1 MNETVAKFAWD
12 FPLGMTGLC
21 LALAAGVL
29 LIVLSYFFT
38 LRKLRPFWRGVFLLL
53 RLTAFG
59 ALMFCLCNP
68 RIETTRRMVEKRPRS
83 IAVFVDESGS
93 MRKLNYWKRSRL
105 QDALDFLER
114 NELRNRQGIRF
125 RFHRFSDSVRE
136 TAQPPAE
143 TAAGGGEGTLL
154 FRTIIDQ
161 IPRLE
166 AGGFDGAIYLT
177 DGIDTSGTDP
187 EEAFAA
193 LAGTGVRHIFV
204 PVTTEQSAPPS
215 LFLRK
220 IEAPTLA
227 LDGTESQF
235 TFMVQAVHPLSSSDI
250 RLNLYRNR
258 ETAPFETFRIPSAD
272 GIHTVRQRIAVNGFG
287 TEHYRAELLLDGR
300 KVDAKTWTIHKD
312 ARRAPVNILVYNGAL
327 EYGNRFLKN
336 LYLDDPATTIEIAF
350 ADRILAAAEGR
361 KRIDFSSQTQLS
373 GYDVIVLFN
382 LNRSQITP
390 EMERGLREY
399 VSNGG
404 GLFFI
409 TGNPT
414 IAAEFAASPLEKLL
428 PVRFTATPNRAKRYD
443 VRAAAIVRLITNRNR
458 RPTDF
463 DAALQRNSEMKYKA
477 HPLYD
482 FQLTDTGRESP
493 IFQRGTERN
502 DKRLIVPRFEDFAW
516 IESAK
521 PGANVLACHL
531 DEQKKKHI
539 LMAYQNFGRGRSM
552 ILATDPLWR
561 WRLKLPSGDRSFE
574 LFWKNLFSWLA
585 RTGNSEPAW
594 IIPNRILHAG
604 TPVEFRLSTGRL
616 NAGADEITCRLER
629 DGEERPL
636 PLERKAGGQT
646 VSFRPEAGEYTIRAE
661 RWGKTIA
668 SATFSVAAAPASAP
682 EEQMLTPDL
691 ETLEHFA
698 SLPNVELHPLT
709 ETLDPQEQF
718 RPETL
723 ELSEESTLPLWHR
736 LALFLLI
743 CLCFALELIL
753 RRAAE
758 KLV

>member
-1 MNETVAKFAWD
+1 
-12 FPLGMTGLC
+12 
-21 LALAAGVL
+21 
-29 LIVLSYFFT
+29 
-38 LRKLRPFWRGVFLLL
+38 
-53 RLTAFG
+53 
-59 ALMFCLCNP
+59 
-68 RIETTRRMVEKRPRS
+68 
-83 IAVFVDESGS
+83 
-93 MRKLNYWKRSRL
+93 
-105 QDALDFLER
+105 
-114 NELRNRQGIRF
+114 
-125 RFHRFSDSVRE
+125 
-136 TAQPPAE
+136 
-143 TAAGGGEGTLL
+143 
-154 FRTIIDQ
+154 
-161 IPRLE
+161 
-166 AGGFDGAIYLT
+166 
-177 DGIDTSGTDP
+177 
-187 EEAFAA
+187 
-193 LAGTGVRHIFV
+193 
-204 PVTTEQSAPPS
+204 
-215 LFLRK
+215 
-220 IEAPTLA
+220 
-227 LDGTESQF
+227 
-235 TFMVQAVHPLSSSDI
+235 
-250 RLNLYRNR
+250 
-258 ETAPFETFRIPSAD
+258 
-272 GIHTVRQRIAVNGFG
+272 
-287 TEHYRAELLLDGR
+287 
-300 KVDAKTWTIHKD
+300 
-312 ARRAPVNILVYNGAL
+312 
-327 EYGNRFLKN
+327 
-336 LYLDDPATTIEIAF
+336 
-350 ADRILAAAEGR
+350 
-361 KRIDFSSQTQLS
+361 
-373 GYDVIVLFN
+373 
-382 LNRSQITP
+382 
-390 EMERGLREY
+390 
-399 VSNGG
+399 
-404 GLFFI
+404 
-409 TGNPT
+409 
-414 IAAEFAASPLEKLL
+414 
-428 PVRFTATPNRAKRYD
+428 
-443 VRAAAIVRLITNRNR
+443 
-458 RPTDF
+458 
-463 DAALQRNSEMKYKA
+463 MKYKA

-521 PGANVLACHL
+521 PGANVLAYHL

-668 SATFSVAAAPASAP
+668 SATFSVADAPASAP

-723 ELSEESTLPLWHR
+723 ELSGESTLPLWHR

>member
-12 FPLGMTGLC
+12 FPLGLPGLC

-29 LIVLSYFFT
+29 LITLSYFFT
-38 LRKLRPFWRGVFLLL
+38 LRPLRPFRRGVFLLL

-59 ALMFCLCNP
+59 ALIFCLCNP
-68 RIETTRRMVEKRPRS
+68 RIETTRRVVENRPRK
-83 IAVFVDESGS
+83 IAVYLDDSGS
-93 MRKLNYWKRSRL
+93 MRKLNNWKRSRL
-105 QDALDFLER
+105 QEALRFLEQ
-114 NELRNRQGIRF
+114 NELRNGEELLC

-136 TAQPPAE
+136 TEQPAE
-143 TAAGGGEGTLL
+143 LETEHPGGDTRLY
-154 FRTIIDQ
+154 RTIAGE

-166 AGGFDGAIYLT
+166 AESFDGALYLT
-177 DGIDTSGTDP
+177 DGIDTSGADAD
-187 EEAFAA
+187 EAFSA
-193 LAGTGVRHIFV
+193 LAATRVRHLFI
-204 PVTTEQSAPPS
+204 PITTEQSAPPA

-227 LDGTESQF
+227 LDGTEIEF
-235 TFMVQAVHPLSSSDI
+235 TLMVQAIHPLNSSDI

-272 GIHTVRQRIAVNGFG
+272 GIHTVKRRIAVNGFG
-287 TEHYRAELLLDGR
+287 PEHYRAELLLDGR
-300 KVDAKTWTIHKD
+300 KADEKNWTLNRA
-312 ARRAPVNILVYNGAL
+312 ARRTPVNILVYNGAL

-336 LYLDDPATTIEIAF
+336 LYLDDPATTIEIVF
-350 ADRILAAAEGR
+350 AEGILAAQEGR

-373 GYDVIVLFN
+373 RYDVIVLFN

-409 TGNPT
+409 TGNPA

-428 PVRFTATPNRAKRYD
+428 PVRFAGSSGRTKRYD
-443 VRAAAIVRLITNRNR
+443 VRAAAIVRLITSRNR

-477 HPLYD
+477 HPLHD
-482 FQLTDTGRESP
+482 FQLTDIGRESP
-493 IFQRGTERN
+493 IFQRSTKPGE
-502 DKRLIVPRFEDFAW
+502 KSLLIPRFEDFAR
-516 IESAK
+516 IAEAK

-531 DEQKKKHI
+531 DEKKKQHI

-561 WRLKLPSGDRSFE
+561 WRLKLSSGDRSFE

-594 IIPNRILHAG
+594 IIPNRVLHAG
-604 TPVEFRLSTGRL
+604 PPVEFRLSTGRL
-616 NAGADEITCRLER
+616 EAGIEEITCRLER
-629 DGEERPL
+629 NGEELPL
-636 PLERKAGGQT
+636 PLVRKAGGPA
-646 VSFRPEAGEYTIRAE
+646 VSFQPEPGEYVIRAE
-661 RWGKTIA
+661 RRGKTIA
-668 SATFSVAAAPASAP
+668 SAAFSVADAPASAP
-682 EEQMLTPDL
+682 EERMLTPDL

-698 SLPNVELHPLT
+698 TLPNVELFPAT
-709 ETLDPQEQF
+709 GTLDPAEHFPPDRQELT
-718 RPETL
+718 EK
-723 ELSEESTLPLWHR
+723 STLPLWHG
-736 LALFLLI
+736 AGLFLLI
-743 CLCFALELIL
+743 GLCFALELIL
-753 RRAAE
+753 RRTTE